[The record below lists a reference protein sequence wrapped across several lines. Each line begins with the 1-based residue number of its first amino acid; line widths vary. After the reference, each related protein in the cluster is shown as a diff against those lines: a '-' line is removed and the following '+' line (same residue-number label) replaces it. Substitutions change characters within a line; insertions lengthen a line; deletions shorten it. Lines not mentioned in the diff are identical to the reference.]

1 MPSPASTSDNATS
14 GKGEAVDDPP
24 PNATDSPI
32 VPTTIVQSV
41 SSKRTEV
48 ASKIIAALQH
58 VPLRRLVVDKQ
69 FSNGGLRQR
78 ALRRD
83 AESAHSI
90 RRLGWDN
97 GLATMVCIEVGYS
110 DEEWKKELEL
120 AGLPAGTKQPPKLM
134 DTIERNQWGSLET
147 IDFRKLSTIE
157 RLRKFIMVDGNHRI
171 WVLQNLLSGD
181 MKWECSD
188 ADAVVPE
195 TIGFIRLMEYDPDR
209 PEV

>member
-1 MPSPASTSDNATS
+1 MPATEPTSDKATS
-14 GKGEAVDDPP
+14 GKGEAV
-24 PNATDSPI
+24 
-32 VPTTIVQSV
+32 VPTTDSILTIASAQTVQPV
-41 SSKRTEV
+41 SSKRTQV
-48 ASKIIAALQH
+48 ASKIIASLQH
-58 VPLRRLVVDKQ
+58 VPLRQLVVDKQ

-90 RRLGWDN
+90 RTRGWDN
-97 GLATMVCIEVGYS
+97 GLGTMVVIEVGYS
-110 DEEWKKELEL
+110 DEEWAKELEL
-120 AGLPAGTKQPPKLM
+120 ANLPAGTKQPPKLM
-134 DTIERNQWGSLET
+134 DTIGRQTWSSLET
-147 IDFRKLSTIE
+147 IDFRKLTPVE

-171 WVLQNLLSGD
+171 WVLQGLQSGK

-195 TIGFIRLMEYDPDR
+195 AVGYIRLMDYDPDR